1 MNAIDLNSKSNIE
14 KKLKENKSNLVKFNS
29 DCILSYCHTSFSL
42 KDLELIS
49 INRINAL
56 MLIREKNMNSINR
69 NLNRFRSDD
78 CNEFVNESKS
88 VLFDSIIIDLLIKS
102 YYQDHRKN
110 CPGNYDNYV
119 NNSLEIISHFPNS
132 NFFEMKFKNIQKS
145 INMQNLSISKSNKKL
160 ILLDLDE
167 TLIHTDLELKF
178 SYHSVYIKFFTK
190 EGIKIS
196 LPVNIR
202 PYACEF
208 IELIS
213 RYYDIAIYTASTK
226 DYADPIIDYIDKKK
240 CIKYRFYREHCVSY
254 KNFQLKSLNIFDK
267 PLKDVLII
275 ENNIFSF
282 SNNLDN
288 GILVTSF
295 YDDFKDIELLNLFDF
310 LIDDVY
316 ESFDVRESLFEV
328 FGFSKKV
335 DSLKLKRNNFV

>member
-14 KKLKENKSNLVKFNS
+14 KKLNENKSNLVKFNS

-145 INMQNLSISKSNKKL
+145 INMQNLSIKYFK
-160 ILLDLDE
+160 
-167 TLIHTDLELKF
+167 
-178 SYHSVYIKFFTK
+178 IK
-190 EGIKIS
+190 
-196 LPVNIR
+196 
-202 PYACEF
+202 
-208 IELIS
+208 
-213 RYYDIAIYTASTK
+213 
-226 DYADPIIDYIDKKK
+226 
-240 CIKYRFYREHCVSY
+240 
-254 KNFQLKSLNIFDK
+254 
-267 PLKDVLII
+267 
-275 ENNIFSF
+275 
-282 SNNLDN
+282 
-288 GILVTSF
+288 
-295 YDDFKDIELLNLFDF
+295 
-310 LIDDVY
+310 
-316 ESFDVRESLFEV
+316 
-328 FGFSKKV
+328 
-335 DSLKLKRNNFV
+335 